1 MRLFCLLQY
10 PRVRNC
16 GVLVLHLD
24 DKAKEVFDREGT
36 DLDELQETIEEQC
49 LDYPPDDCFVV
60 KVIEFDPDDLGEDE
74 GLLDL
79 ILAGLYDK
87 RDPNT
92 DDCLC
97 LFGALGFP
105 IVDPPVSTLP

>member
-1 MRLFCLLQY
+1 MRLFCLIQF

-36 DLDELQETIEEQC
+36 DLDELQETIEELC
-49 LDYPPDDCFVV
+49 LDYPPDERFCV

-79 ILAGLYDK
+79 ILAGLYEK
-87 RDPNT
+87 RDPDA

-105 IVDPPVSTLP
+105 ITDPSVSTLP

>member
-1 MRLFCLLQY
+1 MRLFCLIQF

-24 DKAKEVFDREGT
+24 EKAKEVFDREGT
-36 DLDELQETIEEQC
+36 DLDELQETIEELC
-49 LDYPPDDCFVV
+49 LDYPPDDCFCV

-74 GLLDL
+74 GLCDL
-79 ILAGLYDK
+79 LLSGLYEK

-92 DDCLC
+92 DDCLTF
-97 LFGALGFP
+97 FGALGFP
-105 IVDPPVSTLP
+105 ITDPPITTLP

>member
-1 MRLFCLLQY
+1 MRLFCLIQF

-24 DKAKEVFDREGT
+24 DEAKEVFDREGT

-49 LDYPPDDCFVV
+49 LDYPMDDCFGV

-74 GLLDL
+74 GLCDL
-79 ILAGLYDK
+79 ILAGLYEK
-87 RDPNT
+87 RDPNS

-105 IVDPPVSTLP
+105 ITDLNTK